1 MKKIDGITDVD
12 ISIKKGR
19 PEYRIVVDRE
29 KAAHYG
35 FTVSDV
41 ANAVKIYTVGSLAG
55 RFNYKGDLIDITVS
69 LDSTQRVDLG
79 GILTLPVMNRQGAV
93 VPLSQVAH
101 IEETV
106 GPTKIEREERQRKV
120 SVSASVRGVDLNT
133 ATSRVEKLMRQLK
146 KSAMWP
152 SEYSYSIGGAAD
164 QMRKMFKDI
173 GIALIVALLLVYM
186 VMASQFESFLHPF
199 VIMFTQPMAFIGV
212 LWAFFITGQKFSMP
226 SLLGIMILVG
236 IVVNN
241 GIVLVDFINQLRRKG
256 MDMYSAI
263 IEAGTLRLRPI
274 LITALTTIFGML
286 PMALMRTE
294 GHEMRAPMAIAT
306 IGGLITATAL
316 TLLVLPATYAIF
328 ERVSVKARAGMK
340 KMLGVEDEEE

>member
-1 MKKIDGITDVD
+1 M
-12 ISIKKGR
+12 
-19 PEYRIVVDRE
+19 
-29 KAAHYG
+29 
-35 FTVSDV
+35 
-41 ANAVKIYTVGSLAG
+41 GSLAG

-79 GILTLPVMNRQGAV
+79 DILTLPVMNRQGAV

-106 GPTKIEREERQRKV
+106 GPLKIEREERQRKV
-120 SVSASVRGVDLNT
+120 AISASVRGVDLNT

-146 KSAMWP
+146 KSAIWSP
-152 SEYSYSIGGAAD
+152 EYSYSIGGAAD
-164 QMRKMFKDI
+164 QMREMFKAL

-263 IEAGTLRLRPI
+263 VEAGTLRLRPI

-328 ERVSVKARAGMK
+328 ERVSVKARAGMRR
-340 KMLGVEDEEE
+340 MLGVEDEEE

>member
-1 MKKIDGITDVD
+1 
-12 ISIKKGR
+12 
-19 PEYRIVVDRE
+19 
-29 KAAHYG
+29 
-35 FTVSDV
+35 
-41 ANAVKIYTVGSLAG
+41 
-55 RFNYKGDLIDITVS
+55 
-69 LDSTQRVDLG
+69 
-79 GILTLPVMNRQGAV
+79 
-93 VPLSQVAH
+93 
-101 IEETV
+101 
-106 GPTKIEREERQRKV
+106 
-120 SVSASVRGVDLNT
+120 
-133 ATSRVEKLMRQLK
+133 
-146 KSAMWP
+146 
-152 SEYSYSIGGAAD
+152 
-164 QMRKMFKDI
+164 
-173 GIALIVALLLVYM
+173 
-186 VMASQFESFLHPF
+186 
-199 VIMFTQPMAFIGV
+199 